1 MVGVDPSLAHTDT
14 YNCGSAIAKY
24 RLCVPSTSI
33 IINHCIAENF
43 GGIDFC
49 QCCKG
54 HHILINKGQK
64 KVRLSVIKCC
74 Q

>member
-33 IINHCIAENF
+33 IINYCIAENF
-43 GGIDFC
+43 GGIDFANAV
-49 QCCKG
+49 KVT
-54 HHILINKGQK
+54 IFSLIKDK
-64 KVRLSVIKCC
+64 KKLG
-74 Q
+74 